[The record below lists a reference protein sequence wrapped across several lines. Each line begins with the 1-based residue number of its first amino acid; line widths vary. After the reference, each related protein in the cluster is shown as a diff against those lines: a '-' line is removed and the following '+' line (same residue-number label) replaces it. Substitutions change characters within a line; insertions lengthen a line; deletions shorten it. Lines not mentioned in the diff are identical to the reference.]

1 MPSLQLGTEVACLL
15 CAHTGNEPAAPLAQR
30 EYVQL
35 LQWLR
40 ERHHPIEALL
50 EPGVSSLLGEIA
62 ESTSLDSE
70 RLAALLRRGSQIA
83 LWLERWTNVGM
94 WIASWEDVEYPPI
107 LRQKLGDASPVL
119 LHGFGNPQL
128 LQTRGLAIVG
138 SRHTSEALLQQAYA
152 IASRCASHRENVI
165 SGGARGVDSFAM
177 KGALEEGGTC
187 VGVLAADLA
196 RTATSHTLRDYLL
209 TDKLCL
215 VSPYHPQAGFTAGNA
230 MGRNKII
237 YALAEF
243 ALVIASDMGKGGTWA
258 GALENLRAGWTP
270 LFVYT
275 GNDAPEGN
283 MALRDAGAYPFT
295 LPEDAQISVLSHLR
309 HSLASTSA
317 PTSSRPRKRQ
327 STVSQP
333 ALPLDTG

>member
-1 MPSLQLGTEVACLL
+1 
-15 CAHTGNEPAAPLAQR
+15 
-30 EYVQL
+30 
-35 LQWLR
+35 
-40 ERHHPIEALL
+40 
-50 EPGVSSLLGEIA
+50 
-62 ESTSLDSE
+62 
-70 RLAALLRRGSQIA
+70 
-83 LWLERWTNVGM
+83 M
-94 WIASWEDVEYPPI
+94 WIASWEDAEYPPT
-107 LRQKLGDASPVL
+107 LRYKLGDAAPVL
-119 LHGFGNPQL
+119 LHGFGDPRL
-128 LQTRGLAIVG
+128 LRAAGLAIVG
-138 SRHTSEALLQQAYA
+138 SRHTNEALLQQAYA
-152 IASRCASHRENVI
+152 IASRCASHGENVI
-165 SGGARGVDSFAM
+165 SGGARGVDSSAM

-283 MALRDAGAYPFT
+283 IALRDAGAYPFT

-309 HSLASTSA
+309 HSIASTSA

>member
-1 MPSLQLGTEVACLL
+1 
-15 CAHTGNEPAAPLAQR
+15 
-30 EYVQL
+30 
-35 LQWLR
+35 
-40 ERHHPIEALL
+40 
-50 EPGVSSLLGEIA
+50 
-62 ESTSLDSE
+62 
-70 RLAALLRRGSQIA
+70 
-83 LWLERWTNVGM
+83 
-94 WIASWEDVEYPPI
+94 
-107 LRQKLGDASPVL
+107 
-119 LHGFGNPQL
+119 
-128 LQTRGLAIVG
+128 
-138 SRHTSEALLQQAYA
+138 
-152 IASRCASHRENVI
+152 
-165 SGGARGVDSFAM
+165 
-177 KGALEEGGTC
+177 
-187 VGVLAADLA
+187 
-196 RTATSHTLRDYLL
+196 
-209 TDKLCL
+209 
-215 VSPYHPQAGFTAGNA
+215 

-309 HSLASTSA
+309 HSIASTSA

>member
-1 MPSLQLGTEVACLL
+1 MVLANPRSCIR
-15 CAHTGNEPAAPLAQR
+15 AA
-30 EYVQL
+30 
-35 LQWLR
+35 
-40 ERHHPIEALL
+40 
-50 EPGVSSLLGEIA
+50 
-62 ESTSLDSE
+62 
-70 RLAALLRRGSQIA
+70 
-83 LWLERWTNVGM
+83 
-94 WIASWEDVEYPPI
+94 
-107 LRQKLGDASPVL
+107 
-119 LHGFGNPQL
+119 
-128 LQTRGLAIVG
+128 GLAIVG
-138 SRHTSEALLQQAYA
+138 SRHTNEALLQQAYA
-152 IASRCASHRENVI
+152 IASRCASHGENVI
-165 SGGARGVDSFAM
+165 SGGARGVDSSAM

-283 MALRDAGAYPFT
+283 NGAPRRGGLSLYPARGCCRFPCCRTCAT
-295 LPEDAQISVLSHLR
+295 LLPARR
-309 HSLASTSA
+309 H
-317 PTSSRPRKRQ
+317 
-327 STVSQP
+327 
-333 ALPLDTG
+333 